1 MFWND
6 STRWVATQ
14 LNAVCTYFP
23 PPPRKED
30 DPKRKV
36 LLVHCHPRADS
47 FGKAI
52 ADAVE
57 DGAKEG
63 GHELRRRGLYEMKFQ
78 PVLSA
83 AERGAY
89 FDEVSPSARPR
100 DVRQAVED
108 LRWCDSLVVVYP
120 TWWFN
125 MPALLKVRFTR
136 SWAVAFAFEYGR
148 IILCIDSWTPSEH
161 SYVVSSNTHFPYWR
175 GLSQGYFDR
184 ALVPGDDATWSFPD
198 PDAGVLSGLKAR
210 LTNID
215 RIVGI
220 STYGSGKV
228 LGGMVPIAA
237 LAGDGGRTTL
247 GMAVRDICTA
257 PGSPCLLH
265 WHALYSM
272 DFTTEASRKTFLNQV
287 KESIR
292 DL

>member
-6 STRWVATQ
+6 TTRWVATQ

-23 PPPRKED
+23 PPPKKED
-30 DPKRKV
+30 DPKRKI

-47 FGKAI
+47 FGKAL

-63 GHELRRRGLYEMKFQ
+63 GHELRKRGLYEMKFQ

-83 AERGAY
+83 AEREAY
-89 FDEVSPSARPR
+89 FDEVPLTRRPQR
-100 DVRQAVED
+100 DVREAVED

-125 MPALLKVRFTR
+125 MPALLK
-136 SWAVAFAFEYGR
+136 
-148 IILCIDSWTPSEH
+148 
-161 SYVVSSNTHFPYWR
+161 
-175 GLSQGYFDR
+175 GYFDR
-184 ALVPGDDATWSFPD
+184 ALVPGEDATWSFPD
-198 PDAGVLSGLKAR
+198 PDASVFSGLKAR

-228 LGGMVPIAA
+228 LGGMVPVAA

-247 GMAVRDICTA
+247 GMAVWDVCTA

-265 WHALYSM
+265 WHALYNM
-272 DFTTEASRKTFLNQV
+272 DFTTEASRKTFLDHV
-287 KESIR
+287 RESIR